1 MKNIIIILANV
12 SRDVPRVGQGPL
24 TLLGFFAF
32 RDPGA
37 YVREGGQIRR
47 EIFNALK
54 L

>member
-1 MKNIIIILANV
+1 MKNIIFILANV
-12 SRDVPRVGQGPL
+12 SRNVPRVGQGPL
-24 TLLGFFAF
+24 TLLGFAF